1 MRLVTSEFEL
11 GAGTWGGGV
20 RGRAARGQLKVCRVL
35 TGALIRGSRKAKG
48 LETGEGWSW
57 KALGGER
64 SCPAV
69 GEEFPVSLPAP
80 G

>member
-1 MRLVTSEFEL
+1 MRGS
-11 GAGTWGGGV
+11 AGG
-20 RGRAARGQLKVCRVL
+20 GQLKVCRVP
-35 TGALIRGSRKAKG
+35 GKVQSSG
-48 LETGEGWSW
+48 LDWRPEESEGWKLEERARAGRLS
-57 KALGGER
+57 GGER

>member
-1 MRLVTSEFEL
+1 MRGS
-11 GAGTWGGGV
+11 AV
-20 RGRAARGQLKVCRVL
+20 RRQLKVCRVL
-35 TGALIRGSRKAKG
+35 ERAHPAALIGGRRKAG
-48 LETGEGWSW
+48 LEAGEGWSW
-57 KALGGER
+57 KALER